1 MEKLKILIEKNELT
15 HDVIIAGDFNCDFSK
30 KDTFISK
37 SLKKMMKETKMHSID
52 LLLPQSFSLTYY
64 KGETQSHLDHV
75 LVKKRFSRIE
85 SVKIIKDGENIG
97 DHLALEIIA
106 ELRTGGKPSKKCI
119 FQKIGKRRHRWK
131 IKLFHDRFHLLLASR
146 HRELI
151 PLMEQLAETTDPK
164 TAQRLSS
171 LLHKSLHEIMNWAA
185 NKTADDLNDKTI
197 MRKNK
202 TNGWYT
208 DEVKEA
214 KLDRI
219 RKQELH
225 ELLDND
231 ETAEN
236 LRQAKNNYRNLLRDS
251 KNDYEHKEAVKL
263 EQLRHLDQQSFWK
276 IVRSKLKEK
285 IEVECSIEQLK
296 LEYSALF
303 SERIADE
310 SYEANEAAKEVADFM
325 KRTESEN
332 YADKAI
338 TFDELSKI
346 ISSLSNNKS
355 IRPSGVSNE
364 MIKHCESGVVLDRLL
379 ISKSL
384 SLGTIP
390 EDSNKAYIKPLI
402 KDGSKLRD
410 DIFPDHISSK
420 ISGQAEKI
428 AQLDKLGFSLKSTN
442 QLSKG
447 FYYNTYVRSYLLHGA
462 DALVLS

>member
-1 MEKLKILIEKNELT
+1 
-15 HDVIIAGDFNCDFSK
+15 
-30 KDTFISK
+30 
-37 SLKKMMKETKMHSID
+37 
-52 LLLPQSFSLTYY
+52 
-64 KGETQSHLDHV
+64 
-75 LVKKRFSRIE
+75 
-85 SVKIIKDGENIG
+85 
-97 DHLALEIIA
+97 
-106 ELRTGGKPSKKCI
+106 
-119 FQKIGKRRHRWK
+119 
-131 IKLFHDRFHLLLASR
+131 
-146 HRELI
+146 
-151 PLMEQLAETTDPK
+151 
-164 TAQRLSS
+164 
-171 LLHKSLHEIMNWAA
+171 MNWAA
-185 NKTADDLNDKTI
+185 NKTADDMNDKTI

-214 KLDRI
+214 KLDRNS
-219 RKQELH
+219 KQELH
-225 ELLDND
+225 ELVDND
-231 ETAEN
+231 ELAEN

-263 EQLRHLDQQSFWK
+263 EQLRHLDQQSFWE
-276 IVRSKLKEK
+276 IFRSKLKEK

-338 TFDELSKI
+338 TSDELSKI

-364 MIKHCESGVVLDRLL
+364 MIKHCESGVVFEAFRLL

-462 DALVLS
+462 DALVLSKNDLIRYKTCEGNTIKYALGLPSCLYSTELMLVLKINTTVKTIQKHKVTLFLRLLTNVYTKKVILAVLSSGESRAIEDSFVMEIINNL